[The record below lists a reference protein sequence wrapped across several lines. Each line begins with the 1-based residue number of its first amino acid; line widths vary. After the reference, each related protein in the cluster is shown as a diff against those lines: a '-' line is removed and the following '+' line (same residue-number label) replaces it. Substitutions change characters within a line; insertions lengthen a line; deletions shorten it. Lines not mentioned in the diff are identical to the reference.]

1 VHASWDVK
9 WVAAK
14 ALIAFVLL
22 VSVSA
27 TPYSHQNADNKTP
40 SNGTI
45 GVDYHAKVFYKHHW
59 PVRKNAHFTVTSITK
74 YFI

>member
-1 VHASWDVK
+1 MAVK

-27 TPYSHQNADNKTP
+27 APSHQNNAENKTP

-45 GVDYHAKVFYKHHW
+45 GVDYHAKAFYKHHW
-59 PVRKNAHFTVTSITK
+59 PVRKKVHFTVAFITNK
-74 YFI
+74 KQRF